1 MSAVLAGAVDCIIL
15 TGGLAY
21 DTTHVESIKRMVS
34 HLAPV
39 FVYPGEDE
47 LKALAF
53 NGYMAISGRIAVR
66 EYLG

>member
-1 MSAVLAGAVDCIIL
+1 MSAVLAGDVDCIIL

-21 DTTHVESIKRMVS
+21 DTKHVESVKSRVS

-53 NGYMAISGRIAVR
+53 NGYMAITGRISVKQ
-66 EYLG
+66 YQG

>member
-1 MSAVLAGAVDCIIL
+1 M

-21 DTTHVESIKRMVS
+21 DTKHVERISAMVKKI
-34 HLAPV
+34 APV

-53 NGYMAISGRIAVR
+53 NGFLAVTGRIAIK
-66 EYLG
+66 EYKG